1 MPDTTALS
9 VLAMLLFPSP
19 MLLALTTGAGWTTM
33 TVYDV
38 LQEDCRA
45 TYTDKDVG
53 NPAGMPPG
61 G

>member
-1 MPDTTALS
+1 
-9 VLAMLLFPSP
+9 MLLFPSP

-53 NPAGMPPG
+53 NPAGMPLEG
-61 G
+61 